1 MAKLRAEQLTTGEPL
16 VRSGGI
22 LIESSAEE
30 IFELLASPQ
39 RHAEFDGSKTV
50 QRQISGPQR
59 LFLGAKFAMSMR
71 IKIPY
76 RISNTV
82 VAFEPA
88 RVIAWR
94 HFGRHIWRY
103 ELTPISSTSTWVTE
117 SFDGR
122 PSLSQFWL
130 ARINAYENNQK
141 AILKSLVK
149 LKEVMEK

>member
-1 MAKLRAEQLTTGEPL
+1 VAKIRAEQLETGEPL
-16 VRSGGI
+16 VKAGQI
-22 LIESSAEE
+22 LINRGAAE
-30 IFELLASPQ
+30 IFEFLITPSKHEQ
-39 RHAEFDGSKTV
+39 FDGSKTV
-50 QRQISGPQR
+50 QRQISGPKQ
-59 LFLGAKFAMSMR
+59 LFLGAKFAMSMK

-76 RISNTV
+76 RISNKV

-88 RVIAWR
+88 RAIAWR

-103 ELTPISSTSTWVTE
+103 ELTAVSDTATWVKE

-141 AILKSLVK
+141 AILKSLVR